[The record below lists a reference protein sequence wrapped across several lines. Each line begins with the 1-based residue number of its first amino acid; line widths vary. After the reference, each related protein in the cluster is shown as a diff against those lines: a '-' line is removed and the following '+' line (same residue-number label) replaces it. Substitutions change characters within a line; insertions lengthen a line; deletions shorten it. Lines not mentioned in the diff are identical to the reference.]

1 MFHHL
6 KRCVLYLLT
15 AVYTQ
20 IQTLLL
26 LFLIID
32 LFVFYLLFNFLA
44 TTTFRTYC

>member
-32 LFVFYLLFNFLA
+32 LFVYFII
-44 TTTFRTYC
+44 